1 MSLEVGEIIGD
12 SDGSYLLNKFA
23 LGEWGEDS
31 AGSLVGKDVSA
42 GGWGIDMLMVLEGF
56 PWVGWARLMGPGGGF
71 TFFLGRLGE
80 WQSEHLDLMSIAILI
95 QGCGSHRGVSF

>member
-1 MSLEVGEIIGD
+1 
-12 SDGSYLLNKFA
+12 
-23 LGEWGEDS
+23 
-31 AGSLVGKDVSA
+31 
-42 GGWGIDMLMVLEGF
+42 MVLKGF

-95 QGCGSHRGVSF
+95 QGCGSHHGMSFAIEAGDGLDCEFTESGD